1 MNIGR
6 KRART
11 NRLGRTKEVWQKI
24 KVSEERNSS
33 LDLCSKR
40 VYQLV
45 VAQLGLDGRGNY
57 LKQIEIAVFPELP
70 ILSHRLKT
78 EG

>member
-1 MNIGR
+1 MKIGR

-24 KVSEERNSS
+24 KVSEEKNSS

-45 VAQLGLDGRGNY
+45 VAQLGLDGRG
-57 LKQIEIAVFPELP
+57 KII
-70 ILSHRLKT
+70 
-78 EG
+78 